1 MISLNHCNLVH
12 KFIPMPQAMKILD
25 AIAAVVKSWE
35 KLEKILAWRLTKVR
49 NKKEVIEEARNKRRK
64 VHFASLMVFV
74 ILRIF
79 IEPGPSASQVTAA
92 KVIDV
97 ISRLPGCSC
106 QAADAVF
113 ACAQVKMEDAQTLL

>member
-64 VHFASLMVFV
+64 VHFAPLMVFCH
-74 ILRIF
+74 IKNIH
-79 IEPGPSASQVTAA
+79 
-92 KVIDV
+92 
-97 ISRLPGCSC
+97 
-106 QAADAVF
+106 
-113 ACAQVKMEDAQTLL
+113 